1 MPSSPTIYAKDHHD
15 YILHNRDR
23 QQGVRILTAYF
34 YLNDVQKGGGTK
46 FTDLDITVM
55 PKRGRVLFW
64 PSVLNDKPHEKD
76 GRTNHQALPVEAGV
90 KFGANGWFHQY
101 DFKVRTSNLK

>member
-1 MPSSPTIYAKDHHD
+1 M
-15 YILHNRDR
+15 
-23 QQGVRILTAYF
+23 TAYL

-64 PSVLNDKPHEKD
+64 PSVLNDRPHEKD

-90 KFGANGWFHQY
+90 KFGANGWFHQF
-101 DFKVRTSNLK
+101 DFKVRTSNLKYN